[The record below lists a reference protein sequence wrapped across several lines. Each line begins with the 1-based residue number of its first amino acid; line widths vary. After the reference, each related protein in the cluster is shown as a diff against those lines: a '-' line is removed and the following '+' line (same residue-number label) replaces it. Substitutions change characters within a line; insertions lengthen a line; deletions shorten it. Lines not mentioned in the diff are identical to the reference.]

1 MNSKVSFIYQ
11 VASSPFKQN
20 FYKLTYEYNAP
31 LKLVMLEDVT
41 YFNRGLNGEY
51 FHHYIHIPYLML
63 EHEDLWNEFTQACK
77 DHQKREEAI
86 CSSF

>member
-1 MNSKVSFIYQ
+1 MNSKYSFIYQ

-20 FYKLTYEYNAP
+20 FYKLTYEHNA
-31 LKLVMLEDVT
+31 KHNIVVLEDVT
-41 YFNRGLNGEY
+41 YFSRHQNGEY

-63 EHEDLWNEFTQACK
+63 EHLDLWNEFTQACK
-77 DHQKREEAI
+77 DHHKREEVV